1 MKDDEKR
8 PGGERYAED
17 AEASA
22 AREKEPG
29 ENGAERAAEG
39 EARGGNGGRRARAKG
54 VVKERGR
61 LRESVAALVSRAGKA
76 VRDAVYPED
85 ITCDVCGAELVAGTR
100 YNLCAACTEEMPF
113 IMGHR
118 CLNCGLPVND
128 EADWCMRCMNTESIY
143 LANRS
148 PLVYEGKARSLV
160 YALKFGGRK
169 YIARLL
175 GAMMSDTFL
184 SCGME
189 GEIIVPVP
197 MTEKDEKKRGFNQ
210 SELLARDI
218 GERLNIP
225 VLPALSKTKDTAP
238 QKELSGRA
246 RRENVKGCFSAAYAE
261 YLAGRRILLVDDVFT
276 TGATANECARTLLS
290 AGAASVSVLTAAVT
304 KPRLAVEKGED
315 GAVEVFDD
323 L

>member
-1 MKDDEKR
+1 MHKFTKALAAI
-8 PGGERYAED
+8 GLAAVMSQSAMAE
-17 AEASA
+17 
-22 AREKEPG
+22 
-29 ENGAERAAEG
+29 
-39 EARGGNGGRRARAKG
+39 
-54 VVKERGR
+54 
-61 LRESVAALVSRAGKA
+61 
-76 VRDAVYPED
+76 
-85 ITCDVCGAELVAGTR
+85 
-100 YNLCAACTEEMPF
+100 NL
-113 IMGHR
+113 
-118 CLNCGLPVND
+118 
-128 EADWCMRCMNTESIY
+128 
-143 LANRS
+143 
-148 PLVYEGKARSLV
+148 K
-160 YALKFGGRK
+160 
-169 YIARLL
+169 LL

>member
-8 PGGERYAED
+8 GDGVRYAED
-17 AEASA
+17 GKASA
-22 AREKEPG
+22 AKEQARG
-29 ENGAERAAEG
+29 ENGG
-39 EARGGNGGRRARAKG
+39 HKSRGKG

-61 LRESVAALVSRAGKA
+61 VRASLAAFFSRAGKA
-76 VRDAVYPED
+76 VRAAVYPEN
-85 ITCDVCGAELVAGTR
+85 ITCDVCGAELVAETR

-113 IMGHR
+113 ITGHR

-128 EADWCMRCMNTESIY
+128 EADWCMRCMNTESVY
-143 LANRS
+143 LAHRS
-148 PLVYEGKARSLV
+148 PLVYEGKARTLV
-160 YALKFGGRK
+160 YALKFGGKK

-175 GAMMSDTFL
+175 GAMMSDAFL

-246 RRENVKGCFSAAYAE
+246 RRNNVKDCFSAAFAE
-261 YLAGRRILLVDDVFT
+261 YIAGRKILLVDDVFT
-276 TGATANECARTLLS
+276 TGATANECARTLLR

-304 KPRLAVEKGED
+304 KPRLAVENGED
-315 GAVEVFDD
+315 AVTEVFDD